1 MNSLN
6 YFYLI
11 RSFKKN
17 KFPKIET
24 IRSMGLMGIRI
35 AQEYSRR
42 IDILSEEMCYY
53 LMDIRSSL
61 IPIAPKHFLTLI
73 PRESNL
79 LHILEYFDN
88 DPFIY
93 SFINQVYRGCL
104 KNGLDVSIKVIDPR
118 AKNIFMKDLNLAK
131 KRSKLLSK
139 IAPILS
145 KRFLTED
152 IINNIE
158 MNNLKKLSFSSELS
172 STNYL
177 YETKEKYAQE
187 YNLEK
192 LNFPNIYPNYSTP
205 EYLVGDYIQGESVK
219 ELLENNFMNYQ
230 NVLEIIRLHFFYI
243 FILGKF
249 HSDIHAGNILINEEN
264 HIYFIDCNSLTEIDD
279 KFRITFFKFLE
290 ALTNQEYNKAGKF
303 ISELSLIKVL
313 DDKFLAKIEILFRN
327 SKELSMKKINI
338 SKKIMSAFKLGTSY
352 GMTFDEN
359 LFSVLKALVRL
370 EYIAFKTNPKAIFIK
385 DLKVILNN
393 YTNDSML
400 KYSNQTIPAE

>member
-24 IRSMGLMGIRI
+24 IRSMGLMGVRI

-53 LMDIRSSL
+53 LMDIHSSL
-61 IPIAPKHFLTLI
+61 IPIVPKHFLTMI

-79 LHILEYFDN
+79 LHLLEYFDN
-88 DPFIY
+88 DPFSY
-93 SFINQVYRGCL
+93 TFINQVYRGCL
-104 KNGLDVSIKVIDPR
+104 KNGLDVSIKIIDPR
-118 AKNIFMKDLNLAK
+118 AKNIFMKDLNLVK
-131 KRSKLLSK
+131 KRSKFLTK

-145 KRFLTED
+145 KKFLTED

-158 MNNLKKLSFSSELS
+158 MSNLKKLSFSSELS
-172 STNYL
+172 TTNYL
-177 YETKEKYAQE
+177 YETKEKYMKE

-205 EYLVGDYIQGESVK
+205 DYLVGDYIQGESVK
-219 ELLENNFMNYQ
+219 ELLENNFMIYENI
-230 NVLEIIRLHFFYI
+230 LEIIRLHFFYI

-249 HSDIHAGNILINEEN
+249 HSDIHAGNIIIDEKNN
-264 HIYFIDCNSLTEIDD
+264 IYFIDCNSLTEIKDE
-279 KFRITFFKFLE
+279 FRVTFFQFLQ
-290 ALTNQEYNKAGKF
+290 ALTNQEYNQAGKF
-303 ISELSLIKVL
+303 ISQLSLIKVL

-338 SKKIMSAFKLGTSY
+338 SKKIMSAFKLATSY

-359 LFSVLKALVRL
+359 LFSVLKALGRL
-370 EYIAFKTNPKAIFIK
+370 EYMAFKTNPKGIFIK
-385 DLKVILNN
+385 DLKIVLEH
-393 YTNDSML
+393 YSSDSKIEYL
-400 KYSNQTIPAE
+400 IQDK